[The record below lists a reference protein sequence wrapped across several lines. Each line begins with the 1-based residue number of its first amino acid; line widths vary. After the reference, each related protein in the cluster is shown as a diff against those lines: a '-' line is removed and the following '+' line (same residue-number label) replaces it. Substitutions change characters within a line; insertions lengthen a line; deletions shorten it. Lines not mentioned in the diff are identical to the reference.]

1 MTEKTSGPEV
11 GDLIMLQPNQIHTV
25 CVDKKTSM
33 FAYIQKGQLCLL
45 LEKYGIKCEV
55 MVEGKVLTADVRSFE
70 VVSAAR

>member
-1 MTEKTSGPEV
+1 MKKAMKSEV
-11 GDLIMLQPNQIHTV
+11 GDLIMLQPNQIHAV